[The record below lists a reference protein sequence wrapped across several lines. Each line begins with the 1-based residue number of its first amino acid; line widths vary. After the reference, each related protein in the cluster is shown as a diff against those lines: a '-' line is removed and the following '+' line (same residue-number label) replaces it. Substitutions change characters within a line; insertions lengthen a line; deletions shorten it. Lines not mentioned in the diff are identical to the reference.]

1 MGAEAINDLEE
12 AEKFLSECRE
22 YARRIEDAVVFLR
35 NSRDRVGDTWRD
47 HDFETISSM
56 IEDITRE
63 AAKAQQVADDE
74 IIPHVTRKV
83 EILKGK

>member
-1 MGAEAINDLEE
+1 MGEEAINDLEE

-22 YARRIEDAVVFLR
+22 YSRRIEDAVVFLR

-47 HDFETISSM
+47 NDFETISSM

-74 IIPHVTRKV
+74 IIPYVTRKV

>member
-1 MGAEAINDLEE
+1 MGEGAINDLEE

-22 YARRIEDAVVFLR
+22 YSRRIEDAVVFLR

-47 HDFETISSM
+47 NDFETISSM

-74 IIPHVTRKV
+74 IIPYVSRKV

>member
-1 MGAEAINDLEE
+1 MGDEAINDLEE

-22 YARRIEDAVVFLR
+22 YSRRIEDAVVFLR

-47 HDFETISSM
+47 HDFETISGM
-56 IEDITRE
+56 IEDNTRE
-63 AAKAQQVADDE
+63 AAKAQQIADE
-74 IIPHVTRKV
+74 EMIPHVAKKV

>member
-1 MGAEAINDLEE
+1 MGEGAVNSLEE
-12 AEKFLSECRE
+12 AEKFLSECCE
-22 YARRIEDAVVFLR
+22 YSRRIEDAVVFLR

-47 HDFETISSM
+47 NDFETISGM
-56 IEDITRE
+56 IEDITLE

-74 IIPHVTRKV
+74 IIPYVSRKV

>member
-1 MGAEAINDLEE
+1 MGEGAINDLEE

-22 YARRIEDAVVFLR
+22 YSRRIEDAVVFLR

-47 HDFETISSM
+47 NDFEAISSM
-56 IEDITRE
+56 IEDITHE

-74 IIPHVTRKV
+74 IIPYVSRKV